1 MENEWIKIK
10 RDESGNATEEYLN
23 DIFNNL
29 PVVVCCFIGKDRSKL
44 YYNMVGKY
52 LDMQHNRNDIKTN
65 VNYKYYLK
73 IKKLD
78 YGQRQ
83 DNNI

>member
-1 MENEWIKIK
+1 MEDKWIEIK
-10 RDESGNATEEYLN
+10 RDKLGNATEECLN

-29 PVVVCCFIGKDRSKL
+29 PVVVCYFIGKDRSKL

-65 VNYKYYLK
+65 INYKYYLK
-73 IKKLD
+73 IKKFD
-78 YGQRQ
+78 YEK
-83 DNNI
+83 D

>member
-1 MENEWIKIK
+1 MDMEDEWIEIK
-10 RDESGNATEEYLN
+10 RDESGNATEECLN

-44 YYNMVGKY
+44 YYHMVGKY
-52 LDMQHNRNDIKTN
+52 LDMKHNRNDIKTN
-65 VNYKYYLK
+65 INYKYYLK

-78 YGQRQ
+78 YGK
-83 DNNI
+83 D

>member
-1 MENEWIKIK
+1 MEDKWIEIK
-10 RDESGNATEEYLN
+10 RDKLGKATEECLN

-29 PVVVCCFIGKDRSKL
+29 PVVVCYFIGKDRSKL

-65 VNYKYYLK
+65 INYKYYLK
-73 IKKLD
+73 IKKFD
-78 YGQRQ
+78 YEK
-83 DNNI
+83 D